1 MKVINVLSAAACA
14 ALIAASSAGTAM
26 AAETVTGGAWKTSWS
41 YVMPD
46 GSRAKNVW
54 VQTPDG
60 KWYHMDQDGIMQTG
74 WFYDQNGKW
83 YYLKQDGSMA
93 TGWLLIGQ
101 RYYYLNP
108 SGDMVANGKTPDGYT
123 VNADGAWCNP
133 DGSAIVV
140 NNSNSG
146 TATTRSS
153 GSSSG
158 GGGSS
163 SSSSNNGSNST
174 DKTDPEQPNKPEQ
187 PDKPEN
193 PEQPDKPDQPENPTV
208 LHGSAAVGYGYYAK
222 VAVTVNDDGTILSV
236 EDDGTVPKE
245 DGLSPAFWNKA
256 LQFFDTVVGKNLS
269 DLKAMK
275 TTPGG
280 SKEEKADA
288 VSGATYSSNAI
299 RLAVLDALG
308 ESEDSD
314 DFVINDENVLTE
326 YTGDSELVVIPDGIQ
341 AIDEYSFSGKEN
353 VKKVVIPASVT
364 YINSSA
370 FENCSSLNDFE
381 VAEDNEEYY
390 TENGVIYD
398 KKADSQL
405 VLFPCGR
412 DGAYS
417 VPDTVKTI
425 GDGAFYTSRLESLE
439 IPASVETIGSGI
451 VDYCSFLT
459 TITVSEDNAIYS
471 SSDGIVYDKSQT
483 RLVIVPPGISGEHTI
498 PNTVTEL
505 GDFAFYSCYK
515 LTKINLPGKL
525 KTLPKGVFAG
535 CSGLKTIQLPD
546 GLKTIEDRAFV
557 GCTSL
562 ESIKI
567 PEALT
572 NFGAY
577 VFTQCTSLQSIKVDD
592 SNFEFNSKKG
602 VLFNA
607 YGDTLYA
614 YPTGKSG
621 DYEIPSGTVTI
632 KQGAF
637 FSAMDL
643 GTVTVP
649 DSVTDIEPIAFV
661 MPGSDMRP
669 ANFKLKG
676 SAGSAAAKHATI
688 YGIEFE
694 TVGDSQQPVIPEIGL
709 TEKIDGV
716 SYRTYDGKTARVVSV
731 DDDVK
736 EIIIPD
742 NVTIQ
747 GMVVAVNQINVYAFL
762 GSAVETIVVGDN
774 VEKIMDMAFM
784 ECSKLRSVT
793 LGAKVSKC
801 DYSVFNACYA
811 LEEISVSSENATF
824 FDNDGVLYEDIDE
837 ENRTL
842 VHYPSARA
850 DEEYE
855 ILNGTTSVADSAFE
869 KAKNLKLVTFPEGVH
884 EIGDDA
890 FYGHNAELV
899 IAAPSGSAAESY
911 AEENEITFKSTD
923 EDEKV
928 ESVLKSN
935 ADVVA
940 DVIPEVVEK
949 VEDTKDSEN
958 DGITSNTEEI
968 NKNDSKSEDESNKDG
983 SDKVEDIDKDESGK
997 SEESKDEASEDE
1009 KSEASGDEVSEDKK
1023 SDESEDEVSEDEKSD
1038 ENGDESSDEE
1048 ISDEQEESTE
1058 A

>member
-54 VQTPDG
+54 VQTPDR
-60 KWYHMDQDGIMQTG
+60 KWYHMDQDGFMQTG

-93 TGWLLIGQ
+93 TGWVLTGQ

-108 SGDMVANGKTPDGYT
+108 SGDMVANEKTPDGYT
-123 VNADGAWCNP
+123 VNADGAWCYP

-163 SSSSNNGSNST
+163 SSSSDSDSSSSNNGSNST

-187 PDKPEN
+187 PDK
-193 PEQPDKPDQPENPTV
+193 PENPTV

-390 TENGVIYD
+390 TEDGVIYD

-425 GDGAFYTSRLESLE
+425 GDGAFYTSRLESLK

-505 GDFAFYSCYK
+505 EDFAFYSCYK

-525 KTLPKGVFAG
+525 KTLPMGVFAG

-546 GLKTIEDRAFV
+546 GLKTIEDRAFI

-562 ESIKI
+562 ESITI

-592 SNFEFNSKKG
+592 LNSEFNSKKG

-607 YGDTLYA
+607 SGDTLYA

-621 DYEIPSGTVTI
+621 DYEIPLGTVTI

-637 FSAMDL
+637 FSATDL

-661 MPGSDMRP
+661 MPGNDMRP

-676 SAGSAAAKHATI
+676 SAGSAAEKHATI

-694 TVGDSQQPVIPEIGL
+694 TVGGSQQPVIPEKGL

-716 SYRTYDGKTARVVSV
+716 SYRTFDGKTARVVSV

-736 EIIIPD
+736 DIIIPD

-747 GMVVAVNQINVYAFL
+747 GMEVAVNQINVQAFAR
-762 GSAVETIVVGDN
+762 SAVETIVVGDN
-774 VEKIMDMAFM
+774 VEKIMDLAFM

-793 LGAKVSKC
+793 LGANVSKC

-811 LEEISVSSENATF
+811 LEKISVSSENATF
-824 FDNDGVLYEDIDE
+824 FDDNGVLYENIDK

-842 VHYPSARA
+842 VHYPSTCA

-855 ILNGTTSVADSAFE
+855 ILNRTTSVAISAFE
-869 KAKNLKLVTFPEGVH
+869 KAINLKLVTFPDGVR

-890 FYGHNAELV
+890 FYGHNTALV

-911 AEENEITFKSTD
+911 AEANEITFESTD
-923 EDEKV
+923 EGEKV

-968 NKNDSKSEDESNKDG
+968 NKNDSKSEDESNKDD

-997 SEESKDEASEDE
+997 DDSGNTEENDGSDNIGEVDSENTET
-1009 KSEASGDEVSEDKK
+1009 
-1023 SDESEDEVSEDEKSD
+1023 
-1038 ENGDESSDEE
+1038 EE
-1048 ISDEQEESTE
+1048 ISDEESGDKESADLT
-1058 A
+1058 

>member
-1 MKVINVLSAAACA
+1 MKVMNVLSAAACA
-14 ALIAASSAGTAM
+14 ALIAVSSAGTAM

-93 TGWLLIGQ
+93 TGWVLIGQ

-163 SSSSNNGSNST
+163 SSSYNNGSNST
-174 DKTDPEQPNKPEQ
+174 DKTDPEQ

-193 PEQPDKPDQPENPTV
+193 PEQPDKPDQPENPIV

-425 GDGAFYTSRLESLE
+425 GDGAFYTSRLESLK

-546 GLKTIEDRAFV
+546 GLETIEDRAFI

-562 ESIKI
+562 ESITI
-567 PEALT
+567 PEGLT
-572 NFGAY
+572 NFGSY
-577 VFTQCTSLQSIKVDD
+577 VFTQCISLQRIEVDYLN
-592 SNFEFNSKKG
+592 SGFNSKNG

-614 YPTGKSG
+614 YPTGKAG
-621 DYEIPSGTVTI
+621 DYEIPRGTVTI

-676 SAGSAAAKHATI
+676 SAGSAAEEHATI

-694 TVGDSQQPVIPEIGL
+694 TVGDSQQPVIPEKGL

-747 GMVVAVNQINVYAFL
+747 GMVVAVNQINVQAFA
-762 GSAVETIVVGDN
+762 GSAVETIVVGNN
-774 VEKIMDMAFM
+774 VEKIMDLAFL

-793 LGAKVSKC
+793 LGAKVSEC
-801 DYSVFNACYA
+801 NYSVFNNCYA
-811 LEEISVSSENATF
+811 LEKISVSSENETF
-824 FDNDGVLYEDIDE
+824 FDDDGVLYEGIDE
-837 ENRTL
+837 KNRTL

-850 DEEYE
+850 NEEYE
-855 ILNGTTSVADSAFE
+855 ILNGTTSVADRAFA
-869 KAKNLKLVTFPEGVH
+869 KAKNLKLVTFPDGVR

-890 FYGHNAELV
+890 FYGHNTELV

-923 EDEKV
+923 EG
-928 ESVLKSN
+928 
-935 ADVVA
+935 
-940 DVIPEVVEK
+940 EK

-983 SDKVEDIDKDESGK
+983 SDKVEDIDKNDSNTSGETPDTGSDEKEDSGNSESDDTDESGK
-997 SEESKDEASEDE
+997 DDSGNTEENDDSDNIGEEDL
-1009 KSEASGDEVSEDKK
+1009 
-1023 SDESEDEVSEDEKSD
+1023 
-1038 ENGDESSDEE
+1038 ENTETEENSDEE
-1048 ISDEQEESTE
+1048 SGDKESANLT
-1058 A
+1058 

>member
-1 MKVINVLSAAACA
+1 
-14 ALIAASSAGTAM
+14 
-26 AAETVTGGAWKTSWS
+26 
-41 YVMPD
+41 MPD

-93 TGWLLIGQ
+93 TGWVLIGQ
-101 RYYYLNP
+101 HYYYLNP

-193 PEQPDKPDQPENPTV
+193 PDQPENPTV

-425 GDGAFYTSRLESLE
+425 GDGAFYTSRLESLK

-546 GLKTIEDRAFV
+546 GLETIEDRAFI

-562 ESIKI
+562 ESITI

-572 NFGAY
+572 YFGSY
-577 VFTQCTSLQSIKVDD
+577 VFTQCISLQSINVDD
-592 SNFEFNSKKG
+592 LNVEFNSKKG

-614 YPTGKSG
+614 YPTGKAG
-621 DYEIPSGTVTI
+621 DYEIPRGTVTI

-676 SAGSAAAKHATI
+676 SAGSAAEEHATI

-694 TVGDSQQPVIPEIGL
+694 TVGDSQQPVIPEKGL

-731 DDDVK
+731 DDDVR

-747 GMVVAVNQINVYAFL
+747 GMVVAVNQINVQAFA

-774 VEKIMDMAFM
+774 VEKIMDLAFL

-811 LEEISVSSENATF
+811 LENISVSSGNETF
-824 FDNDGVLYEDIDE
+824 FDDDGVLYEDIDN

-850 DEEYE
+850 DEEYK

-869 KAKNLKLVTFPEGVH
+869 KAKNLKLVTFPDGVRK
-884 EIGDDA
+884 IGKDA
-890 FYGHNAELV
+890 FYGHYGHKTELV
-899 IAAPSGSAAESY
+899 IAAPSGSAAASY
-911 AEENEITFKSTD
+911 AEDNEITFKSTD
-923 EDEKV
+923 ED
-928 ESVLKSN
+928 
-935 ADVVA
+935 
-940 DVIPEVVEK
+940 EK

-983 SDKVEDIDKDESGK
+983 SDKVEDIDKDDSNTSGETPDTGSDEKEDSGNSESDDTDESGK
-997 SEESKDEASEDE
+997 DDSGNTEENDDSDNIGEVDSENTETE
-1009 KSEASGDEVSEDKK
+1009 
-1023 SDESEDEVSEDEKSD
+1023 
-1038 ENGDESSDEE
+1038 ENSDEE
-1048 ISDEQEESTE
+1048 SGDKESANLT
-1058 A
+1058 

>member
-1 MKVINVLSAAACA
+1 
-14 ALIAASSAGTAM
+14 
-26 AAETVTGGAWKTSWS
+26 
-41 YVMPD
+41 MPD

-93 TGWLLIGQ
+93 TGWVLIGQ
-101 RYYYLNP
+101 HYYYLNP

-193 PEQPDKPDQPENPTV
+193 PDQPENPTV

-370 FENCSSLNDFE
+370 FENCSSLNEFE

-390 TENGVIYD
+390 TEDGVIYD

-505 GDFAFYSCYK
+505 EDFAFYSCYK
-515 LTKINLPGKL
+515 LTKINLPRKL
-525 KTLPKGVFAG
+525 KTLPMGVFAG

-546 GLKTIEDRAFV
+546 GLETIEDRAFI

-562 ESIKI
+562 ESITI

-592 SNFEFNSKKG
+592 LNFEFNSKKG

-607 YGDTLYA
+607 SGDTLYA

-632 KQGAF
+632 KQSAF
-637 FSAMDL
+637 FSATDL

-669 ANFKLKG
+669 VNFKLKG
-676 SAGSAAAKHATI
+676 SAGSAAEEHATI

-694 TVGDSQQPVIPEIGL
+694 TVGGSQQPVIPEKGL

-716 SYRTYDGKTARVVSV
+716 SYRTFDGKTARVVSV

-747 GMVVAVNQINVYAFL
+747 GMVVAVNQINVQAFA

-774 VEKIMDMAFM
+774 VEKIMDLAFM

-793 LGAKVSKC
+793 LGANVSKC
-801 DYSVFNACYA
+801 DYSVFNTCSA
-811 LEEISVSSENATF
+811 LEKISVSSENATF
-824 FDNDGVLYEDIDE
+824 FDDNGVLYEDIDK

-855 ILNGTTSVADSAFE
+855 ILNGTTSVAISAFE
-869 KAKNLKLVTFPEGVH
+869 KAKNLKLVTFPDGVR

-890 FYGHNAELV
+890 FYGHNTELV

-911 AEENEITFKSTD
+911 AEDNEITFKSTD
-923 EDEKV
+923 EGEKV

-968 NKNDSKSEDESNKDG
+968 NKNDSKSEDESNKDD

-997 SEESKDEASEDE
+997 DDSGNTEENDGSDNIGEVDSENTETEEIFDEES
-1009 KSEASGDEVSEDKK
+1009 GDK
-1023 SDESEDEVSEDEKSD
+1023 ESADL
-1038 ENGDESSDEE
+1038 
-1048 ISDEQEESTE
+1048 T
-1058 A
+1058 

>member
-93 TGWLLIGQ
+93 TGWVLTGQ

-163 SSSSNNGSNST
+163 SSSSDSDSSSSNNGSNST

-187 PDKPEN
+187 PDK
-193 PEQPDKPDQPENPTV
+193 PENPTV

-245 DGLSPAFWNKA
+245 DGLSSAFWNKA

-370 FENCSSLNDFE
+370 FENCFSLNDFE

-390 TENGVIYD
+390 TKDGVIYD

-505 GDFAFYSCYK
+505 EDFAFYSCYK
-515 LTKINLPGKL
+515 LTKINLPRKL
-525 KTLPKGVFAG
+525 KTLPMGVFAG

-546 GLKTIEDRAFV
+546 GLETIEDRAFI

-562 ESIKI
+562 ESITI

-592 SNFEFNSKKG
+592 LNFEFNSKKG

-607 YGDTLYA
+607 SGDTLYA

-632 KQGAF
+632 KQSAF
-637 FSAMDL
+637 FSATDL

-669 ANFKLKG
+669 VNFKLKG
-676 SAGSAAAKHATI
+676 SAGSAAEEHATI
-688 YGIEFE
+688 YGIEFK
-694 TVGDSQQPVIPEIGL
+694 TVGGSQQPVIPEKGL

-716 SYRTYDGKTARVVSV
+716 SYRTFDGKTARVVSV

-747 GMVVAVNQINVYAFL
+747 GMVVAVNQINVQAFA

-774 VEKIMDMAFM
+774 VEKIMDLAFM

-793 LGAKVSKC
+793 LGANVSKC
-801 DYSVFNACYA
+801 DYSVFNTCSA
-811 LEEISVSSENATF
+811 LEKISVSSENETF
-824 FDNDGVLYEDIDE
+824 FDDNGVLYEDIDK

-855 ILNGTTSVADSAFE
+855 ILNGTTSVAISAFE
-869 KAKNLKLVTFPEGVH
+869 KAKNLKLVTFPDGVRG
-884 EIGDDA
+884 IGDDA
-890 FYGHNAELV
+890 FYGHNTELV

-911 AEENEITFKSTD
+911 AEDKEITFKSTD
-923 EDEKV
+923 EGEKV

-949 VEDTKDSEN
+949 VEDTKDFEN

-968 NKNDSKSEDESNKDG
+968 NKNDSKSEDESNKDD

-997 SEESKDEASEDE
+997 ADSCNTEENNGSDNIGEVDSENTET
-1009 KSEASGDEVSEDKK
+1009 
-1023 SDESEDEVSEDEKSD
+1023 
-1038 ENGDESSDEE
+1038 EE
-1048 ISDEQEESTE
+1048 ISDEESGDKESADLT
-1058 A
+1058 

>member
-93 TGWLLIGQ
+93 TGWVLIGQ
-101 RYYYLNP
+101 HYYYLNP

-153 GSSSG
+153 GSSSS

-193 PEQPDKPDQPENPTV
+193 PDQPENPTV

-222 VAVTVNDDGTILSV
+222 VAVTVNDDGTILSL

-341 AIDEYSFSGKEN
+341 AIDEYAFSGKEN

-390 TENGVIYD
+390 TEDGVIYD

-505 GDFAFYSCYK
+505 EDFAFYSCYK

-525 KTLPKGVFAG
+525 KTLPMGVFAG

-546 GLKTIEDRAFV
+546 RLETIEDRAFI

-562 ESIKI
+562 ESITI
-567 PEALT
+567 PEDLT

-592 SNFEFNSKKG
+592 LNSEFNSKKG

-621 DYEIPSGTVTI
+621 DYEIPRGTVKI

-637 FSAMDL
+637 FSATDL

-676 SAGSAAAKHATI
+676 SAGSAAEEHATI

-694 TVGDSQQPVIPEIGL
+694 TVGDSQQPVIPEKGL

-747 GMVVAVNQINVYAFL
+747 GMVVAVNQINVQAFA

-774 VEKIMDMAFM
+774 VEKIMDLAFL

-811 LEEISVSSENATF
+811 LENISVSSGNETF
-824 FDNDGVLYEDIDE
+824 FDDDGVLYEDIDN

-850 DEEYE
+850 DEEYK

-869 KAKNLKLVTFPEGVH
+869 KAKNLKLVTFPDGVRK
-884 EIGDDA
+884 IGKDA
-890 FYGHNAELV
+890 FYGHYGHKTELV
-899 IAAPSGSAAESY
+899 IAAPSGSAAASY
-911 AEENEITFKSTD
+911 AEDNEITFKSTD
-923 EDEKV
+923 ED
-928 ESVLKSN
+928 
-935 ADVVA
+935 
-940 DVIPEVVEK
+940 EK

-983 SDKVEDIDKDESGK
+983 SDKVEDIDKDDSNTSGETPDTGSDEKDDSGNSESDDTDESGK
-997 SEESKDEASEDE
+997 DDSGNTEENDDSDNIGEVDSENTETE
-1009 KSEASGDEVSEDKK
+1009 
-1023 SDESEDEVSEDEKSD
+1023 
-1038 ENGDESSDEE
+1038 ENSDEE
-1048 ISDEQEESTE
+1048 SGDKESANLT
-1058 A
+1058 

>member
-1 MKVINVLSAAACA
+1 MKVMNVLSAAACA
-14 ALIAASSAGTAM
+14 ALIAVSSAGTAM

-93 TGWLLIGQ
+93 TGWVLIGQ

-256 LQFFDTVVGKNLS
+256 LQFFDTVVGKNRS

-390 TENGVIYD
+390 TEDGVIYD

-425 GDGAFYTSRLESLE
+425 GDGAFYTSRLESLK

-535 CSGLKTIQLPD
+535 CSGLKTIQLPV
-546 GLKTIEDRAFV
+546 GLETIEDRAFI

-567 PEALT
+567 PEGLT
-572 NFGAY
+572 NFGSY
-577 VFTQCTSLQSIKVDD
+577 VFTQCTSLQSIKVDEL
-592 SNFEFNSKKG
+592 NFEFNSKNG

-621 DYEIPSGTVTI
+621 DYVIPSGTVTI

-661 MPGSDMRP
+661 MPGNDMRP

-676 SAGSAAAKHATI
+676 SAGSAAAEHATI

-694 TVGDSQQPVIPEIGL
+694 TVGDSQQPVIPEKGL

-899 IAAPSGSAAESY
+899 IAAPSGSAAASY
-911 AEENEITFKSTD
+911 AKENEITFKSTD
-923 EDEKV
+923 ED
-928 ESVLKSN
+928 
-935 ADVVA
+935 
-940 DVIPEVVEK
+940 EK

-983 SDKVEDIDKDESGK
+983 SDKVEDIDKNDSNTSGETPDTGSDEKEDSGNSESDDTDESGK
-997 SEESKDEASEDE
+997 DDSGNTEENDDSDNIGEVDSENTETE
-1009 KSEASGDEVSEDKK
+1009 
-1023 SDESEDEVSEDEKSD
+1023 
-1038 ENGDESSDEE
+1038 ENSDEE
-1048 ISDEQEESTE
+1048 SGDKESADLT
-1058 A
+1058 

>member
-1 MKVINVLSAAACA
+1 
-14 ALIAASSAGTAM
+14 
-26 AAETVTGGAWKTSWS
+26 
-41 YVMPD
+41 MPD

-93 TGWLLIGQ
+93 TGWVLTGQ

-163 SSSSNNGSNST
+163 SSSSDSDSSSSNNGSNST

-187 PDKPEN
+187 PDK
-193 PEQPDKPDQPENPTV
+193 PENPTV

-245 DGLSPAFWNKA
+245 DGLSSAFWNKA
-256 LQFFDTVVGKNLS
+256 LQFFDTVVGKNRS

-390 TENGVIYD
+390 TEDGVIYD

-425 GDGAFYTSRLESLE
+425 GDGAFYTSRLERLE

-498 PNTVTEL
+498 PDTVTEL
-505 GDFAFYSCYK
+505 EDFAFYSCYK
-515 LTKINLPGKL
+515 LTKINLPGNL
-525 KTLPKGVFAG
+525 KTLPMGVFAG

-546 GLKTIEDRAFV
+546 GLETIEDRAFV

-562 ESIKI
+562 ESITI

-592 SNFEFNSKKG
+592 LNFEFNSKKG

-676 SAGSAAAKHATI
+676 SAGSAAAEHATT

-694 TVGDSQQPVIPEIGL
+694 TVGDSQQPVIPEKGL

-731 DDDVK
+731 DDDVR

-747 GMVVAVNQINVYAFL
+747 GMVVAVNQINVQAFA

-774 VEKIMDMAFM
+774 VEKIMDLAFL

-811 LEEISVSSENATF
+811 LEKISVSSGNETF
-824 FDNDGVLYEDIDE
+824 FDDDGVLYEDIDN

-850 DEEYE
+850 DEKYK

-869 KAKNLKLVTFPEGVH
+869 KAKNLKLVTFPDGVRK
-884 EIGDDA
+884 IGKDA
-890 FYGHNAELV
+890 FYGHYGHKTELV
-899 IAAPSGSAAESY
+899 IAAPSGSAAASY
-911 AEENEITFKSTD
+911 AEDNEITFKSTD
-923 EDEKV
+923 ED
-928 ESVLKSN
+928 
-935 ADVVA
+935 
-940 DVIPEVVEK
+940 EK

-983 SDKVEDIDKDESGK
+983 SDKVEDIDKDDSNTSGETPDTGSDEKEDSGNSESDDTDESGK
-997 SEESKDEASEDE
+997 DDSGNTEENDDSDNIGEVDSENTETE
-1009 KSEASGDEVSEDKK
+1009 
-1023 SDESEDEVSEDEKSD
+1023 
-1038 ENGDESSDEE
+1038 ENSDEE
-1048 ISDEQEESTE
+1048 SGDKESANLT
-1058 A
+1058 

>member
-93 TGWLLIGQ
+93 TGWVLTGQ

-163 SSSSNNGSNST
+163 SSSSDSDSSSSNNGSNST

-193 PEQPDKPDQPENPTV
+193 PEQPGNPTV

-245 DGLSPAFWNKA
+245 DGLSSAFWNKA

-370 FENCSSLNDFE
+370 FENCFSLNDFE

-505 GDFAFYSCYK
+505 EDFAFYSCYK
-515 LTKINLPGKL
+515 LTKINLPRKL
-525 KTLPKGVFAG
+525 KTLPMGVFAG

-546 GLKTIEDRAFV
+546 GLETIEDRAFI

-562 ESIKI
+562 ESITI

-592 SNFEFNSKKG
+592 LNFEFNSKKG

-607 YGDTLYA
+607 SGDTLYA

-632 KQGAF
+632 KQSAF
-637 FSAMDL
+637 FSATDL

-669 ANFKLKG
+669 VNFKLKG
-676 SAGSAAAKHATI
+676 SAGSAAEEHATI
-688 YGIEFE
+688 YGIEFK
-694 TVGDSQQPVIPEIGL
+694 TVGGSQQPVIPEKGL

-716 SYRTYDGKTARVVSV
+716 SYRTFDGKTARVVSV

-747 GMVVAVNQINVYAFL
+747 GMVVAVNQINVQAFA

-774 VEKIMDMAFM
+774 VEKIMDLAFM

-793 LGAKVSKC
+793 LGANVSKC
-801 DYSVFNACYA
+801 DYSVFNTCSA
-811 LEEISVSSENATF
+811 LEKISVSSENATF
-824 FDNDGVLYEDIDE
+824 FDDNGVLYEDIDK

-855 ILNGTTSVADSAFE
+855 ILNGTTSVAISAFE
-869 KAKNLKLVTFPEGVH
+869 KAKNLKLVTFPDGVR
-884 EIGDDA
+884 EIGEDA
-890 FYGHNAELV
+890 FYGHNTEIV

-911 AEENEITFKSTD
+911 AENNEITFKSTD
-923 EDEKV
+923 EGEKV

-949 VEDTKDSEN
+949 VEDTKDFEN

-968 NKNDSKSEDESNKDG
+968 NKNDSKSEDESNKDD

-997 SEESKDEASEDE
+997 DDSGNTEENNGSDNIGEVDSENTET
-1009 KSEASGDEVSEDKK
+1009 
-1023 SDESEDEVSEDEKSD
+1023 
-1038 ENGDESSDEE
+1038 EE
-1048 ISDEQEESTE
+1048 ISDEESGDKESADLT
-1058 A
+1058 

>member
-1 MKVINVLSAAACA
+1 
-14 ALIAASSAGTAM
+14 
-26 AAETVTGGAWKTSWS
+26 
-41 YVMPD
+41 MPD

-93 TGWLLIGQ
+93 TGWVLIGQ
-101 RYYYLNP
+101 HYYYLNP

-193 PEQPDKPDQPENPTV
+193 PDQPENPTV

-390 TENGVIYD
+390 TEDGVIYD

-505 GDFAFYSCYK
+505 EDFAFYSCYK

-525 KTLPKGVFAG
+525 KTLPMGVFAG

-546 GLKTIEDRAFV
+546 RLETIEDRAFI

-562 ESIKI
+562 ESITI
-567 PEALT
+567 PEDLT

-592 SNFEFNSKKG
+592 LNSEFNSKKG

-621 DYEIPSGTVTI
+621 DYEIPRGTVKI

-637 FSAMDL
+637 FSATDL

-676 SAGSAAAKHATI
+676 SAGSAAEEHATI

-694 TVGDSQQPVIPEIGL
+694 TVGDSQQPVIPEKGL

-747 GMVVAVNQINVYAFL
+747 GMVVAVNQINVQAFA

-774 VEKIMDMAFM
+774 VEKIMDLAFL

-811 LEEISVSSENATF
+811 LENISVSSGNETF
-824 FDNDGVLYEDIDE
+824 FDDDGVLYEDIDN

-850 DEEYE
+850 DEEYK

-869 KAKNLKLVTFPEGVH
+869 KAKNLKLVTFPDGVRK
-884 EIGDDA
+884 IGKDA
-890 FYGHNAELV
+890 FYGHYGHKTELV
-899 IAAPSGSAAESY
+899 IAAPSGSAAASY
-911 AEENEITFKSTD
+911 AEDNEITFKSTD
-923 EDEKV
+923 ED
-928 ESVLKSN
+928 
-935 ADVVA
+935 
-940 DVIPEVVEK
+940 EK

-983 SDKVEDIDKDESGK
+983 SDKVEDIDKDDSNTSGETPDTGSDEKEDSGNSESDDTDESGK
-997 SEESKDEASEDE
+997 DDSGNTEENDDSDNIGEVDSENTETE
-1009 KSEASGDEVSEDKK
+1009 
-1023 SDESEDEVSEDEKSD
+1023 
-1038 ENGDESSDEE
+1038 ENSDEE
-1048 ISDEQEESTE
+1048 SGDKESANLT
-1058 A
+1058 

>member
-1 MKVINVLSAAACA
+1 MKVMNVLSAAACA
-14 ALIAASSAGTAM
+14 ALIAVSSAGTAM

-93 TGWLLIGQ
+93 TGWVLIGQ
-101 RYYYLNP
+101 HYYYLNP

-187 PDKPEN
+187 PDKP
-193 PEQPDKPDQPENPTV
+193 DQPENPTV

-256 LQFFDTVVGKNLS
+256 LQFFDTVVGKNRS

-390 TENGVIYD
+390 TEDGVIYD

-425 GDGAFYTSRLESLE
+425 GDGAFYTSRLERLE

-498 PNTVTEL
+498 PDTVTEL
-505 GDFAFYSCYK
+505 EDFAFYSCYK
-515 LTKINLPGKL
+515 LTKINLPGNL
-525 KTLPKGVFAG
+525 KTLPMGVFAG

-546 GLKTIEDRAFV
+546 GLETIEDRAFV

-562 ESIKI
+562 ESITI

-577 VFTQCTSLQSIKVDD
+577 VFTQCTSLQSIKVDY

-676 SAGSAAAKHATI
+676 SAGSAAAEHATT

-694 TVGDSQQPVIPEIGL
+694 TVGDSQQPVIPEKGL

-731 DDDVK
+731 DDDVR

-747 GMVVAVNQINVYAFL
+747 GMVVAVNQINVQAFA

-774 VEKIMDMAFM
+774 VEKIMDLAFL

-793 LGAKVSKC
+793 LGANVSKC

-811 LEEISVSSENATF
+811 LEKISVSSENATF
-824 FDNDGVLYEDIDE
+824 FDDNGVLYEDIDN

-842 VHYPSARA
+842 VHYPSACA
-850 DEEYE
+850 DEEYK
-855 ILNGTTSVADSAFE
+855 ILNRTTSVADRAFE
-869 KAKNLKLVTFPEGVH
+869 KAKNLKLVTFPDGVRK
-884 EIGDDA
+884 IGEDA
-890 FYGHNAELV
+890 FYGHNKELV
-899 IAAPSGSAAESY
+899 ISAPSGSAAERY
-911 AEENEITFKSTD
+911 AEGNEITFKSTD
-923 EDEKV
+923 EGEKV

-949 VEDTKDSEN
+949 VEDTKDFEN

-968 NKNDSKSEDESNKDG
+968 NKNDSKSEDESNKDD

-997 SEESKDEASEDE
+997 DDSGNTEENNGSDNIGEVDSENTET
-1009 KSEASGDEVSEDKK
+1009 
-1023 SDESEDEVSEDEKSD
+1023 
-1038 ENGDESSDEE
+1038 EE
-1048 ISDEQEESTE
+1048 ISDEESGDKESADLT
-1058 A
+1058 

>member
-93 TGWLLIGQ
+93 TGWVLIGQ
-101 RYYYLNP
+101 HYYYLNP

-193 PEQPDKPDQPENPTV
+193 PDQPENPTV

-341 AIDEYSFSGKEN
+341 AIDEYAFSGKEN

-390 TENGVIYD
+390 TEDGVIYD

-505 GDFAFYSCYK
+505 EDFAFYSCYK

-525 KTLPKGVFAG
+525 KTLPMGVFAG

-546 GLKTIEDRAFV
+546 RLETIEDRAFI

-562 ESIKI
+562 ESITI
-567 PEALT
+567 PEDLT

-592 SNFEFNSKKG
+592 LNSEFNSKKG

-621 DYEIPSGTVTI
+621 DYEIPRGTVKI

-637 FSAMDL
+637 FSATDL

-676 SAGSAAAKHATI
+676 SAGSAAEEHATI

-694 TVGDSQQPVIPEIGL
+694 TVGDSQQPVIPEKGL

-747 GMVVAVNQINVYAFL
+747 GMVVAVNQINVQAFA

-774 VEKIMDMAFM
+774 VEKIMDLAFL

-811 LEEISVSSENATF
+811 LENISVSSGNETF
-824 FDNDGVLYEDIDE
+824 FDDDGVLYEDIDN

-850 DEEYE
+850 DEEYK

-869 KAKNLKLVTFPEGVH
+869 KAKNLKLVTFPDGVRK
-884 EIGDDA
+884 IGKDA
-890 FYGHNAELV
+890 FYGHYGHKTELV
-899 IAAPSGSAAESY
+899 IAAPSGSAAASY
-911 AEENEITFKSTD
+911 AEDNEITFKSTD
-923 EDEKV
+923 ED
-928 ESVLKSN
+928 
-935 ADVVA
+935 
-940 DVIPEVVEK
+940 EK

-983 SDKVEDIDKDESGK
+983 SDKVEDIDKDDSNTSGETPDTGSDEKEDSGNSESDDTDESGK
-997 SEESKDEASEDE
+997 DDSGNTEENDDSDNIGEVDSENTETE
-1009 KSEASGDEVSEDKK
+1009 
-1023 SDESEDEVSEDEKSD
+1023 
-1038 ENGDESSDEE
+1038 ENSDEE
-1048 ISDEQEESTE
+1048 SGDKESANLT
-1058 A
+1058 